1 MSFANIFTHSVDCL
15 FILLVLLFGVWKLL
29 SLIRSH
35 LFIFAFVSFAR
46 GDRFPKK
53 YCYNFHQ
60 RNYISAYIF
69 FQVVMGLALRS
80 LIHLEFIF
88 VYGMRKYST
97 FILSY
102 VTNCSVFPAP
112 LIEKALF
119 SPLHI
124 LASFVVD

>member
-35 LFIFAFVSFAR
+35 LFIFAFVSFAW

-60 RNYISAYIF
+60 RNYTQVFFTSQQNKIF
-69 FQVVMGLALRS
+69 
-80 LIHLEFIF
+80 
-88 VYGMRKYST
+88 
-97 FILSY
+97 
-102 VTNCSVFPAP
+102 
-112 LIEKALF
+112 
-119 SPLHI
+119 
-124 LASFVVD
+124 SFVTWQQENVYIASIAALDLLVWLIILVRALQDNSFLGTGVAQPNAILT